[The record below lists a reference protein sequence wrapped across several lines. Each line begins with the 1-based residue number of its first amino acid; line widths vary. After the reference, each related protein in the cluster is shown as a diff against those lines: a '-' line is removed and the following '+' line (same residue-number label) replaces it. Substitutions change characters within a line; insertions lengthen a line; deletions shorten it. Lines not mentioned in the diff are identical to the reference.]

1 MGKFIAG
8 QYTATYNA
16 KTLGQSAEG
25 WRLSFEVFKRIVT
38 GDLGAET
45 PQDAVYQ
52 GQAYFAAFRL
62 IEPASA
68 GVADLLGPYAS
79 TVGTP
84 WDLGKIGLLDVQGAG
99 TATPV
104 SRCKPLVLTAV
115 SGTSAYNDAQ
125 QTITCPLA
133 ILAEGFPVEVLLAP
147 DLREVP
153 IRMRIYPNMAT
164 GLFGTQTGSGLGW
177 A

>member
-8 QYTATYNA
+8 TYTATYNA

-25 WRLSFEVFKRIVT
+25 WRLSFEIFKRIVT

-45 PQDAVYQ
+45 PQDAVYR
-52 GQAYFAAFRL
+52 GQAYFAEFRL
-62 IEPASA
+62 IEPMYS
-68 GVADLLGPYAS
+68 GIADLCAPYSA

-84 WDLGKIGLLDVQGAG
+84 WELGKVGLLDVQGAG

-104 SRCKPLVLTAV
+104 ARCKPLVLTAV
-115 SGTSAYNDAQ
+115 TGTSAYNDAQ

-133 ILAEGFPVEVLLAP
+133 VLAEGYPVSVLLAP
-147 DLREVP
+147 DLREIP
-153 IRMRIYPNMAT
+153 IKMRIYPNMAT
-164 GLFGTQTGSGLGW
+164 GLFGSQTGGAVIG
-177 A
+177 